1 MFGMLGKFRSI
12 PGQRDALVALLLECT
27 TDMPGCL
34 SYVVALDPADADAI
48 WVTEAWTDEGSH
60 AASLAIPAVKQAI
73 AKAMPLIAGVDLH
86 QKTIPVGGYG
96 LAG

>member
-1 MFGMLGKFRSI
+1 MFGMLGKFRST
-12 PGQRDALVALLLECT
+12 PGQRDALVALLLDCT

-34 SYVVALDPADADAI
+34 SYVVALDPVDADAI
-48 WVTEAWTDEGSH
+48 WITEVWTDEASH
-60 AASLAIPAVKQAI
+60 AASLAIPAVKESI

-96 LAG
+96 LAR